1 MLPPKTPTNPD
12 EIAALYAYLTP
23 EEREQLDTLL
33 LQARYDWQSVARPN
47 QLAPS
52 GDWVIWLILA
62 GRGFGKTRSVCEWLR
77 ARVESG
83 EARRIGI
90 ISRTAA
96 DYRDTVVLGESGI
109 LAISPPWNK
118 PTWNPSK
125 RSITWTNGAE
135 ALCFSAEEPESLRG
149 LQFDTL
155 VMDELAAW
163 KYQES
168 TWDMAQF
175 GLRLGKDPKCVIA
188 TTPKPHPLIKKLM
201 QDPTCVV
208 TRGSTYDN
216 KDNLAPAFL
225 NAILSKYE
233 GTRLGKQEIHAE
245 ILEDLEG
252 AMWKREW
259 IDNARV
265 KEAPELT
272 RVVVGVDPSGSANGN
287 ACGIIVAGID
297 KNCNYYVI
305 ADCSI
310 LGTANEW
317 AQAVVDAYHRY
328 EADAIIAENNY
339 GGSIVEAV
347 IRNASDSLLNVKM
360 VTATRG
366 KAVRAEPVAALYEQ
380 GKVHHVGNLAMLED
394 ELCSW
399 IPGESK
405 NSPNLLD
412 AATWSLTALSGKQA
426 TIRAY

>member
-1 MLPPKTPTNPD
+1 MLPLTSPSD
-12 EIAALYAYLTP
+12 IAALYAHLTP
-23 EEREQLDTLL
+23 EEREQLDALL
-33 LQARYDWQSVARPN
+33 LQQQYDWTVQARPN

-96 DYRDTVVLGESGI
+96 DSRDIMVLGESGI

-328 EADAIIAENNY
+328 GADAIIAEKNY
-339 GGSIVEAV
+339 GGSMVEAV

-399 IPGESK
+399 VPGESK

-412 AATWSLTALSGKQA
+412 AATWAITALSGKQA